1 MDMAFGGFKE
11 TNETKEN
18 TDNKESFIENS
29 EKKRNQILEVPEDY
43 DDDFDSKIDSNEK
56 KEEDNS
62 SENEKKSD
70 GNEKQG
76 LFSHIKGLFSKDK
89 PNEGEKQKETEEE
102 NTEPEKSRSESF
114 RDSMKVERSPEEI
127 KKYNA
132 EHGYSDEVK
141 ERPKGGVERERTL
154 EKEDPRWA
162 DTQDDL
168 KENSKDNAE
177 NQ

>member
-1 MDMAFGGFKE
+1 MAFGGFKE

-18 TDNKESFIENS
+18 TDNKESSIENS
-29 EKKRNQILEVPEDY
+29 EKKRNQILEGPEDY

-102 NTEPEKSRSESF
+102 NPEPEKSRSESF
-114 RDSMKVERSPEEI
+114 RDSMKVEKSPEEI

-154 EKEDPRWA
+154 EKEDPRWS